1 MNTIIDIP
9 TSQGPIILKQSSV
22 LALLLVASATS
33 AHHGST
39 SQFDQSR
46 TLEVSGIVTKIR
58 FVNPHSYVYFDVTTD
73 SGELQNWRCE
83 MRAATALKR
92 SGWSADMF
100 PEGTRIN
107 VQGVPAWREP
117 HGCYINEFSIGDGDV
132 ISRYAKIDGGEGE
145 AAVENRP
152 AVLANG
158 QPNISG
164 DWAVPLR
171 GGRPGGAGGPGAG
184 RGQGGPGGP
193 GGPDRPRGPGSRY
206 SPSEA
211 GLAAAEGFD
220 REDNPRFNCEAT
232 NIFQDW
238 TFDQHINR
246 IEQTDYS
253 VTLTYG
259 FMDIVR
265 VIHLDMDA
273 HPADISASRAGHSIG
288 KWEGNTLVVDTVGFS
303 EGYLDGRGGVKH
315 SDQLHVVEKFT
326 LDPKKV
332 SITREYS
339 AEDPLYLAKEFSGQD
354 EVLLSATPFDPYNCD
369 DLTTEIA
376 EGH

>member
-1 MNTIIDIP
+1 MQRT
-9 TSQGPIILKQSSV
+9 PI
-22 LALLLVASATS
+22 LALLLLASATS

-39 SQFDQSR
+39 SQFDQSK
-46 TLEVSGIVTKIR
+46 TLEVSGVVVKIR

-73 SGELQNWRCE
+73 SGEVQNWRCE

-100 PEGTRIN
+100 REGTVIN

-117 HGCYINEFSIGDGDV
+117 HGCYINEFSIDDGDV
-132 ISRYAKIDGGEGE
+132 LSRYDTIDGGEGE
-145 AAVENRP
+145 VAVDDRP
-152 AVLANG
+152 AELANG

-171 GGRPGGAGGPGAG
+171 TPAG
-184 RGQGGPGGP
+184 RAGPGGP
-193 GGPDRPRGPGSRY
+193 GAEGPGGPGRPGRGSRY
-206 SPSEA
+206 SQSEA
-211 GLAAAEGFD
+211 GLAAAADYD
-220 REDNPRFNCEAT
+220 REDNPRFNCLAT
-232 NIFQDW
+232 NIFVDW

-246 IEQTDYS
+246 IEQTDDNI
-253 VTLTYG
+253 TLTYG

-265 VIHLDMDA
+265 VIHLNMES
-273 HPADISASRAGHSIG
+273 HPAEATTSRTGHSIG
-288 KWEGNTLVVDTVGFS
+288 KWDGKTLVVDTVGFA

-315 SDQLHVVEKFT
+315 SEQMHVVEKFT
-326 LDPKKV
+326 FDPDEV
-332 SITREYS
+332 SVSREYT
-339 AEDPLYLAKEFSGQD
+339 AEDPLYLTKEFTGQD
-354 EVLLSATPFDPYNCD
+354 KVFLSATPFDPYNCE